1 MDAVTPW
8 PRLVKRVRFLSSLK
22 QDELA
27 QQLGVDQGTV
37 SRWERGTYA
46 PDIPVQKRLRDMLHR
61 LETIVQPA
69 AVEAMPIPAILYSA
83 EHIGLSVAAS
93 QPYADVFNKR
103 TEEMRDLMIR
113 DNWSESIRNMWDALT
128 ASDAWKSNDIAFGVA
143 TLFLP
148 NQKWGRFTLMPIGGA
163 SLLLAT
169 GVEIPPPDDL
179 NPHEFKLAITTK
191 DELCE

>member
-8 PRLVKRVRFLSSLK
+8 PGLVKRLRFLSSLK

-27 QQLGVDQGTV
+27 QQLSVDQGTV

-61 LETIVQPA
+61 LEPTIQPA
-69 AVEAMPIPAILYSA
+69 AVEAMPVPAILYSA

-113 DNWSESIRNMWDALT
+113 DNWSESIRSMWDALT

-143 TLFLP
+143 TFFLP
-148 NQKWGRFTLMPIGGA
+148 NQKWGRFTLMPLGGA

-179 NPHEFKLAITTK
+179 KPDDFKLTITTK